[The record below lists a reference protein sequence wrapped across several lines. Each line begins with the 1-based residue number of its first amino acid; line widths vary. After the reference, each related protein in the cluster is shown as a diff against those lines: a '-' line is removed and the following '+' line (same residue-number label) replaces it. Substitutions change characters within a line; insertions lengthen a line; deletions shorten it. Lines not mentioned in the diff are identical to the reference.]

1 VYYKDTTFLSF
12 SLWFI
17 EKDTEMTTWFITG
30 ISRGL
35 GKALATAA
43 LAEGDTVIG
52 TVRTGSFERD
62 HDRGTLHVLNVDL
75 VNGQAA
81 AASVAKAFELA
92 GQIDVIVNNAG
103 YGLLGALEKASD
115 ADVERLFAV
124 DVFAPFRII
133 RAALPYLRAQGNGH
147 IINITSIAGRAPTT
161 GSAVYAAAKYA
172 LEGLSS
178 ALALEVAPLGIK
190 VTAIAPGA
198 FRTDFLS
205 SHSIR
210 KSDAEDAAYAETIG
224 RSSAAFDSVAGR
236 QLGNPDLAAQAII
249 NLVRADNPPLH
260 LLLGSDALRR
270 ARSKL
275 DQIADEIDAWETTTR
290 STDFEKE
297 Q

>member
-1 VYYKDTTFLSF
+1 
-12 SLWFI
+12 
-17 EKDTEMTTWFITG
+17 MTTWFITG

-35 GKALATAA
+35 GKALAAAA

-52 TVRTGSFERD
+52 TVRTGSFELD

-75 VNGQAA
+75 VDGQAA
-81 AASVAKAFELA
+81 AASVAKAFEIA
-92 GQIDVIVNNAG
+92 GEIDVIVNNAG

-133 RAALPYLRAQGNGH
+133 RTALPYLRAQRRGH

-161 GSAVYAAAKYA
+161 GSVVYAAAKYA

-178 ALALEVAPLGIK
+178 ALALEIAPLGIK

-236 QLGNPDLAAQAII
+236 QLGNPDLAAQVII
-249 NLVRADNPPLH
+249 SLVRADNPPLH

-275 DQIADEIDAWETTTR
+275 DQIVDEIDAWETITR
-290 STDFEKE
+290 STDFEKGE
-297 Q
+297 